1 MCQQNSAMVGRVL
14 GVEACACGGTGNWR
28 GDRSKAFTS
37 QSAWAHNWSWVFG
50 IRWPAIA
57 FTRVPDGAGRRRK
70 RQKLRENSASET
82 RQAMAVI
89 TLARSCPYTSMALAL
104 SILRLVATAWTQAGT
119 TPLERV
125 VFESRPGRVSP
136 KYHTG
141 WSDHGGKYKGKD
153 KAEGAFDA

>member
-1 MCQQNSAMVGRVL
+1 MASKPDTRVTVL
-14 GVEACACGGTGNWR
+14 SVPESGHEIT
-28 GDRSKAFTS
+28 F
-37 QSAWAHNWSWVFG
+37 
-50 IRWPAIA
+50 PAPQLLRVRFEIYTEQLP

-104 SILRLVATAWTQAGT
+104 SILRLVATAWTQVGT

-141 WSDHGGKYKGKD
+141 WSDHGGKNNGKD
-153 KAEGAFDA
+153 RAEGAFDA